1 MRTGNTFRVFAVV
14 FAMSFSMAVLADQ
27 PTNIEE
33 IVKQQREIRA
43 QIEGD
48 EYDLSQRER
57 RKVFKDQERILE
69 LAEGHNS
76 VDELN
81 PVEQVEFR
89 NAVERVAA
97 AIADTR
103 ADRDNREVC
112 WRERQSGS
120 KIMKTVCG
128 TQQEIADL
136 RRGAR
141 EYLSAPRTCV
151 PPGCGQ

>member
-1 MRTGNTFRVFAVV
+1 MRTGNMFRVFAAV

-43 QIEGD
+43 QIEAD
-48 EYDLSQRER
+48 EYDLSPRER
-57 RKVFKDQERILE
+57 RQVFKDQERVFE
-69 LAEGHNS
+69 MAEGHSS
-76 VDELN
+76 VDDLN
-81 PVEQVEFR
+81 PNEQVEFR
-89 NAVERVAA
+89 NAIERVAA

-103 ADRDNREVC
+103 AERDDREIC

-128 TQQEIADL
+128 TQGEIADL

-141 EYLSAPRTCV
+141 EYMSAPRTCV